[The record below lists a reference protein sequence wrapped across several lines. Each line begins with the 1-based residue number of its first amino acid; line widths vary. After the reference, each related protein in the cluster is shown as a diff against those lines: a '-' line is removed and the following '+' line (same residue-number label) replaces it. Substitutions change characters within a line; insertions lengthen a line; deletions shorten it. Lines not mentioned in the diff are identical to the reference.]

1 MEIDIR
7 LAQPG
12 DVEEL
17 AQMNLQLNRDERDG
31 MAWTPEIMEKRMRDW
46 LVGSEHTVLIIETD
60 GQVGGFAV
68 FHEEPDEYLPVRA
81 CVYVSHFF
89 IKKQYR
95 MNQLGRRAFEMIAE
109 QYFPDGVKIGLS
121 VLETNPEGRAFW
133 EKLGFKPY
141 NTRFYRRKK
150 S

>member
-1 MEIDIR
+1 MNIR

-12 DVEEL
+12 DVKEL
-17 AQMNLQLNRDERDG
+17 AQMNLQLNQDERDG
-31 MAWTPEIMEKRMRDW
+31 MAWTPAIMEKRMRDW
-46 LVGSEHTVLIIETD
+46 LTGGEHTVLIIEAD
-60 GQVGGFAV
+60 GQVAGFAV
-68 FHEEPDEYLPVRA
+68 FHEEPDEYLPARS

-89 IKKQYR
+89 IKRQHR

-109 QYFPDGVKIGLS
+109 QYIPAGLKIDLS
-121 VLETNPEGRAFW
+121 VLETNPQGRVFW

-141 NTRFYRRKK
+141 SARFYRLKK